1 MNECNEYISRLPTL
15 DEVIDKE
22 KLVAALKLNVE
33 NLTSKLTDQEDKCTK
48 AMLHIRD
55 QTSKLI
61 GLQEKLQ
68 MAELEADKVR
78 IQFETYR
85 ELTKEV
91 GQMLDKRE
99 ENARLIGENEMNKKL
114 IVAMQENQKN
124 ANAKHENKVNEL
136 REKIKHEVNLVEN
149 GMLSLMNNELL
160 LSKIKEIKE
169 CRQKL
174 AEIRKMVSDQYADS
188 IGSNASCITQ

>member
-15 DEVIDKE
+15 DEVTDKE
-22 KLVAALKLNVE
+22 KLVAALQLNVE
-33 NLTSKLTDQEDKCTK
+33 NLTSKLKDQEKKCTK
-48 AMLHIRD
+48 AKQYIKD
-55 QTSKLI
+55 QTRELKE
-61 GLQEKLQ
+61 LQEKLQ

-85 ELTKEV
+85 EDTKEV
-91 GQMLDKRE
+91 GQLLEKRE

-149 GMLSLMNNELL
+149 LEKSLQMKEQELL
-160 LSKIKEIKE
+160 
-169 CRQKL
+169 KL
-174 AEIRKMVSDQYADS
+174 QNSVRSVS
-188 IGSNASCITQ
+188 